1 MVPSKTMGRMLSS
14 LLVFFLLAASSLVAQ
29 AAAVNKPTPPIAG
42 GCRFIP
48 GDAGW
53 PSKGTWD
60 SLNKT
65 VGGRLIANI
74 PIGAP
79 CYHNTFD
86 VVTQNYDLSTYD
98 GASCAAIQQAW
109 HTPPLHEQSSSSIMQ
124 TYFANDSCNPI
135 ADQSGGKCG
144 IGSYAQ
150 YSINVTGD
158 ADAIAGIAFAREH
171 NIRMLVRNTGHEYVL
186 AVHGSHMGDHRG
198 LTTR

>member
-1 MVPSKTMGRMLSS
+1 MVRSEFRGFMLSS
-14 LLVFFLLAASSLVAQ
+14 LLAFFSFAASSPAVE
-29 AAAVNKPTPPIAG
+29 AAAVYKPTPPIAG

-74 PIGAP
+74 PIGSP
-79 CYHNTFD
+79 CYHSTFD
-86 VVTQNYDLSTYD
+86 VVTQKYDLSTYNA
-98 GASCAAIQQAW
+98 ASCAAVQQAW
-109 HTPPLHEQSSSSIMQ
+109 HTPPLHEQSSSSVMQ

-158 ADAIAGIAFAREH
+158 ADAVAGIAFAKEH
-171 NIRMLVRNTGHEYVL
+171 NIRLLVRNTGHE
-186 AVHGSHMGDHRG
+186 
-198 LTTR
+198 

>member
-1 MVPSKTMGRMLSS
+1 MVRSEFRGFMLSS
-14 LLVFFLLAASSLVAQ
+14 LLVFIFFAASSPAVE
-29 AAAVNKPTPPIAG
+29 AAAVYKPTPPIAG

-48 GDAGW
+48 GDADW

-74 PIGAP
+74 PIGSS
-79 CYHNTFD
+79 CYHSTFD
-86 VVTQNYDLSTYD
+86 VVTQKYDLSTYNA
-98 GASCAAIQQAW
+98 ASCAAVQQAW
-109 HTPPLHEQSSSSIMQ
+109 HTPPLHEQSSSSVMQ

-158 ADAIAGIAFAREH
+158 ADAVAGIAFAKEH
-171 NIRMLVRNTGHEYVL
+171 NIRLLVRNTGHE
-186 AVHGSHMGDHRG
+186 
-198 LTTR
+198 